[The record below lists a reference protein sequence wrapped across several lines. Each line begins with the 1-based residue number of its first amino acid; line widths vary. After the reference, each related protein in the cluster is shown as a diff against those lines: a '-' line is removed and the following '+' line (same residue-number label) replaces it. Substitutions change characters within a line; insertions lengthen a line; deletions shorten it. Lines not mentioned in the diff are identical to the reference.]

1 MRGTGSHDI
10 DIAGLFIPDDK
21 IALKRKAGEW
31 HPLFQ
36 IIGTIAFPLIY
47 AVYLG
52 VAESARDI
60 AVGLATKRPPTG
72 RAARTAGQMDTAL
85 RAAQLAHRLMVD
97 IANQNTP
104 SEASINDVMIGR
116 RLVEENAIRTVD
128 LAMELAGGA
137 GFYRNAGLERRF
149 RDVQGAR
156 YHPMTR
162 EAQYEY
168 AGSLALGCPVAK
180 VF

>member
-1 MRGTGSHDI
+1 
-10 DIAGLFIPDDK
+10 
-21 IALKRKAGEW
+21 
-31 HPLFQ
+31 
-36 IIGTIAFPLIY
+36 
-47 AVYLG
+47 
-52 VAESARDI
+52 
-60 AVGLATKRPPTG
+60 
-72 RAARTAGQMDTAL
+72 MDTAL

-168 AGSLALGCPVAK
+168 AGSLALALPVTK

>member
-1 MRGTGSHDI
+1 MGQMLVTGAVSDEEGGPYVVHFAAPMTAPEIRILDTWHTLGMCGTGSHDI

-60 AVGLATKRPPTG
+60 AVGLATNAPP
-72 RAARTAGQMDTAL
+72 RAAPHAL
-85 RAAQLAHRLMVD
+85 R
-97 IANQNTP
+97 
-104 SEASINDVMIGR
+104 GKW
-116 RLVEENAIRTVD
+116 
-128 LAMELAGGA
+128 
-137 GFYRNAGLERRF
+137 
-149 RDVQGAR
+149 
-156 YHPMTR
+156 TR
-162 EAQYEY
+162 PCAPPNWPT
-168 AGSLALGCPVAK
+168 A
-180 VF
+180 